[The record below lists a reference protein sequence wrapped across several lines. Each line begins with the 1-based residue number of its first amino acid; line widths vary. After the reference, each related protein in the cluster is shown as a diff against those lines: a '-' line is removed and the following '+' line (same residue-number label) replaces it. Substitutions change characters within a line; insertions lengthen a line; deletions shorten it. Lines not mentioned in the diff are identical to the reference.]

1 MSLRTYYNLLYIDVS
16 DVLRPPGLDVLVLLV
31 AALGSALVTIQPVTS
46 PVVATRIALDPTLF
60 AAALF
65 LAVRGSAGMAYL
77 IQSGIIN
84 VYLTYPIGK
93 VPLAVLLVISRVFVP
108 SFVVLAAPL
117 VILSLLLSSVMLKGP
132 EKVLGLYFGFFF
144 QASLYGLLFLL
155 FALRSR
161 SQSTSGLLSVSAYF
175 AYVALALI
183 LQAVGRSIGNDLAT
197 KVGEAMYLPEMV
209 YSSYLSG
216 GAESWQLLFVP
227 SLVAFLFVLVVAY
240 FSRRFEVV

>member
-31 AALGSALVTIQPVTS
+31 ASLGSALVTIQPVTS
-46 PVVATRIALDPTLF
+46 PVVASRIALDPTLF

-84 VYLTYPIGK
+84 TYLTYPIGK
-93 VPLAVLLVISRVFVP
+93 VPLAVLLALSRVFIP
-108 SFVVLAAPL
+108 SLLVLGAPL
-117 VILSLLLSSVMLKGP
+117 LILFLLLGSVMLKAP
-132 EKVLGLYFGFFF
+132 EKVFGMYTAFFF
-144 QASLYGLLFLL
+144 QASLYGLIFLF

-175 AYVALALI
+175 AYTAIALI
-183 LQAVGRSIGNDLAT
+183 LPAIGRSTGNETLT
-197 KVGEAMYLPEMV
+197 KVGEAMYLPEII
-209 YSSYLSG
+209 YSSYMRASV
-216 GAESWQLLFVP
+216 ESWQILLVP
-227 SLVAFLFVLVVAY
+227 SLVTILFIFVVIY
-240 FSRRFEVV
+240 FWRRFEVI

>member
-1 MSLRTYYNLLYIDVS
+1 MYVDVS
-16 DVLRPPGLDVLVLLV
+16 DVLRPPGLDVLILLV

-77 IQSGIIN
+77 IQSGIVN

-93 VPLAVLLVISRVFVP
+93 VPLAVLLIISRVFVP
-108 SFVVLAAPL
+108 SLIVLAAPL
-117 VILSLLLSSVMLKGP
+117 VILTLLLSSVMLKGP
-132 EKVLGLYFGFFF
+132 EKALGLYLGFFF

-183 LQAVGRSIGNDLAT
+183 LQAIGRSIDNELVR
-197 KVGEAMYLPEMV
+197 KVGDAMYLPEMV
-209 YSSYLSG
+209 YSSYMRG
-216 GAESWQLLFVP
+216 GVETWQILFVP
-227 SLVAFLFVLVVAY
+227 TIVVFLFVLIVWY